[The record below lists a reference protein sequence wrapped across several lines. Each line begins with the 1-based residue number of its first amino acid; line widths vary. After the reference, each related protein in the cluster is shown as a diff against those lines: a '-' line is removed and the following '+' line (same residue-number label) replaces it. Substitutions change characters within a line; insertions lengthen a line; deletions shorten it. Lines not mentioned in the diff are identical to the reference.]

1 MLGGGGLCLAVFVG
15 PGAASWGCL
24 GASRVAAAAK
34 WGLGEWIHKSAPE
47 SGREAPL
54 AVALCPVQHC
64 CTGEL
69 LRGGNGPR

>member
-1 MLGGGGLCLAVFVG
+1 MARFGGAT
-15 PGAASWGCL
+15 
-24 GASRVAAAAK
+24 RAAAAK
-34 WGLGEWIHKSAPE
+34 WELGEWIHKTAPKAAQ
-47 SGREAPL
+47 EAPL

>member
-1 MLGGGGLCLAVFVG
+1 MA
-15 PGAASWGCL
+15 PRA
-24 GASRVAAAAK
+24 AAAAK
-34 WGLGEWIHKSAPE
+34 WELGEWIHKTAPKAAQ
-47 SGREAPL
+47 EAPL

>member
-1 MLGGGGLCLAVFVG
+1 MLGVPGALLAVVFHE
-15 PGAASWGCL
+15 AACL
-24 GASRVAAAAK
+24 GLVGGRHGSAAAAK
-34 WGLGEWIHKSAPE
+34 WGLGDWIHKGAPKAA
-47 SGREAPL
+47 REAPL